1 MKKWTLLFTLC
12 LMGFSVLF
20 AQKTKKGLKQ
30 EMASAA
36 PMVAEGVLNM
46 SQGAHNGFTVLL
58 PNSDV
63 KTVRGLWKDL
73 MKNYDSKLKKVKK
86 SDDDMAAAARIGSIS
101 GNGTVDIYS
110 QIMESGDN
118 VSMTVWFDMGEGS
131 YLSSG
136 EYPNTYEDAEQ
147 MLQSFGVTVK
157 KSMVEKE
164 LKMEEKNLGK
174 VEDELK
180 SLQKKKKNLLSD
192 IEKWKKK
199 IADAEEE
206 IARNE
211 GAQEETKERI
221 EDQKATVSEVATK
234 LQNIE

>member
-1 MKKWTLLFTLC
+1 
-12 LMGFSVLF
+12 
-20 AQKTKKGLKQ
+20 
-30 EMASAA
+30 
-36 PMVAEGVLNM
+36 
-46 SQGAHNGFTVLL
+46 
-58 PNSDV
+58 
-63 KTVRGLWKDL
+63 
-73 MKNYDSKLKKVKK
+73 
-86 SDDDMAAAARIGSIS
+86 MAAAARIGSIS
-101 GNGTVDIYS
+101 GNGTVDVYS
-110 QIMESGDN
+110 QIIESGDN

-131 YLSSG
+131 YLSSD

-147 MLQSFGVTVK
+147 MLQSFGVSVK

-180 SLQKKKKNLLSD
+180 SLQKKKKKLENN
-192 IEKWKKK
+192 IENWKKK
-199 IADAEEE
+199 IAEAEEE

-211 GAQEETKERI
+211 GAQEETKARI